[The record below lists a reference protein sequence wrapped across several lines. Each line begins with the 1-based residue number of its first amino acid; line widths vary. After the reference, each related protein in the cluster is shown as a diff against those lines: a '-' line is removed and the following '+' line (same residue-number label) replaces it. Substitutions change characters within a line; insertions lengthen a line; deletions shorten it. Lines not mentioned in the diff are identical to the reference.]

1 MQKTALKRT
10 GETMNFLIRWLSTSI
25 AVAVAVVTVPGIDV
39 VASPAWITIVIVGA
53 VLGLINATIGQL
65 LKVHSIGC
73 IILTFGLINLIIN
86 ALLLEFAAWISRAV
100 FGAGFLVAGFW
111 PAFWGGIV
119 ISVVS
124 LVLGIFLP
132 YDKEKL

>member
-1 MQKTALKRT
+1 
-10 GETMNFLIRWLSTSI
+10 MNFLIRWLSTSI

>member
-1 MQKTALKRT
+1 
-10 GETMNFLIRWLSTSI
+10 MNFLIRWLSTSI

-39 VASPAWITIVIVGA
+39 VASPAWVTIVIVGA
-53 VLGLINATIGQL
+53 VLGLINATLGQL
-65 LKVHSIGC
+65 LKVSSIGC

-86 ALLLEFAAWISRAV
+86 ALLLMFAAWISRAV

-132 YDKEKL
+132 YNKEKL